1 MLHRHILYCA
11 ENTCIPKTH
20 TDGRLS
26 GAHALLHCS
35 FLLNRPYLGL
45 GLELSWHK
53 TLFLLWSLATVGKDS
68 QFTGRSLSECKSYHL
83 TSLPLRVRS
92 NQVWRE
98 RERERETMY
107 RYTCVSIYFLFIT
120 HHTSVH
126 NGHSS
131 LLLGLS
137 KACLQEPPSSCALGS
152 MHR

>member
-98 RERERETMY
+98 RERERRCIGIRVY
-107 RYTCVSIYFLFIT
+107 QYISFSSHIT
-120 HHTSVH
+120 HLFTMVTP
-126 NGHSS
+126 
-131 LLLGLS
+131 
-137 KACLQEPPSSCALGS
+137 ACFLASPRLACRNHHLVVP
-152 MHR
+152 